1 MNTTSRRDF
10 MGALVSGV
18 AASAIPMSSK
28 AENVESI
35 KVNASPTL
43 EELKPGL
50 QYAIKGYIR
59 KWLWEDNLTQ
69 KDLSEIKHGIE
80 AILYPIEQEEIVYS
94 TKVIPS
100 LSKDGLLN
108 VKIGIQASKES
119 TKLVIWDLTI
129 VNSNEDWA

>member
-1 MNTTSRRDF
+1 MENTSRRNF
-10 MGALVSGV
+10 MGTLVVGIVS
-18 AASAIPMSSK
+18 SAIPMSSK
-28 AENVESI
+28 AENVDSI
-35 KVNASPTL
+35 KVDKSPTL

-108 VKIGIQASKES
+108 VKIGIQTSKES
-119 TKLVIWDLTI
+119 PNLMIWDVTI
-129 VNSNEDWA
+129 FHSNEDWA